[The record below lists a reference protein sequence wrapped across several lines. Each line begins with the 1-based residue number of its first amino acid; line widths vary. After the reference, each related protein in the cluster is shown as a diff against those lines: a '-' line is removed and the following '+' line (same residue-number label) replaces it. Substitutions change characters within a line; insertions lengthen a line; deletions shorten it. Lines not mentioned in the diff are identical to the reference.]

1 MSYSKKKPYRH
12 KGKPT
17 LNSRPSGSDASMVK
31 KKRTSQSLSDA
42 YKDHIDG
49 A

>member
-12 KGKPT
+12 KGPAVIGTSNK
-17 LNSRPSGSDASMVK
+17 GSDASMVK
-31 KKRTSQSLSDA
+31 KKNRIKSDSDS

>member
-12 KGKPT
+12 KGPAT
-17 LNSRPSGSDASMVK
+17 VPSMSKGSDASMVRK
-31 KKRTSQSLSDA
+31 KNRRKSDSDS